1 MNNKI
6 WRFLFTVVLTGI
18 AGLLGWY
25 GAEKFLAYLQ
35 AARIEG
41 LTGAWTSPVYR
52 LVFVTCG
59 IIFGIELG
67 RTIFRRIESQGDRLE
82 RMSARDKLALGTG
95 LAIGLLLSAVLSIPI
110 LVLLSGQKPAAVA
123 ITLLLGTIVTYF
135 CMAAAFSMKEE
146 IRIYLPPPQEEEA
159 IPKERFKILDT
170 NVIIDGRV
178 ADVAR
183 CGFLE
188 GTIYVPGFVLD
199 ELQHIA
205 DSADSLKRARGRRG
219 LEILNQ
225 MQKELTLVVRSFDR
239 HAPGNDEVDARLVR
253 LSKALDGM
261 LVTNDFNLNRVAEL
275 QGVPVLNINAL
286 ANALKPVVLPGEEMS
301 VTIVKEGRESSQGVG
316 YLDDGTMI
324 VVEGGRRFIGETVDI
339 VVSSLLQTTAGKMI
353 FAQIRGDETD
363 EEDYGR
369 GVRPYTGGGP
379 RRPIRGDRR

>member
-1 MNNKI
+1 MNTKI
-6 WRFLFTVVLTGI
+6 WRFLFTLVLAGI

-25 GAEKFLAYLQ
+25 GAERFVLYLST
-35 AARIEG
+35 ARIEG
-41 LTGAWTSPVYR
+41 LTGAWTGPVYK

-67 RTIFRRIESQGDRLE
+67 RTFFRRIESQGDRLG

-95 LAIGLLLSAVLSIPI
+95 LMVGLVLSAVLSLP
-110 LVLLSGQKPAAVA
+110 VLMLLGSQKPAAVA
-123 ITLLLGTIVTYF
+123 VTLLLGTIVTYF

-146 IRIYLPPPQEEEA
+146 LRVYLPPAREEE
-159 IPKERFKILDT
+159 IPPKERYKILDT

-178 ADVAR
+178 SDIVR
-183 CGFLE
+183 CGFLD

-219 LEILNQ
+219 LDILNQ
-225 MQKELTLVVRSFDR
+225 MQKESPLVVRSFDR
-239 HAPGNDEVDARLVR
+239 LAPGNEEVDARLVR
-253 LSKALDGM
+253 LTKALDGM

-275 QGVPVLNINAL
+275 QGVPVLNINEL
-286 ANALKPVVLPGEEMS
+286 ANALKPVVLPGEEMK
-301 VTIVKEGRESSQGVG
+301 VLIVKEGRESSQGVG

-324 VVEGGRRFIGETVDI
+324 VVEGGRRFIGESVEI

-353 FAQIRGDETD
+353 FAQVRGDEVD

-369 GVRPYTGGGP
+369 GVRPYAGGGT
-379 RRPIRGDRR
+379 RRPVRGDRR